1 VSKLDEMWAALE
13 AHEPAPEYA
22 DAWATM
28 CRERTYD
35 AARAAYWAAPEESAA
50 RAAAIAAR
58 SVLVTAEAARDA
70 AQAAAESADR
80 YAQIAINAIKREVK
94 P

>member
-1 VSKLDEMWAALE
+1 MWQAFE

-28 CRERTYD
+28 LKERTLASVD
-35 AARAAYWAAPEESAA
+35 AVWGWVPKPGAVDDAMWHLWETLD
-50 RAAAIAAR
+50 
-58 SVLVTAEAARDA
+58 VLREAEI
-70 AQAAAESADR
+70 SADL
-80 YAQIAINAIKREVK
+80 AINAIKREVK